1 MQASTARA
9 DHMAT
14 RGGNGA
20 SGPVTGG
27 VRIGSIAQM
36 GRGTA
41 WRLEHLHS
49 YDYPLLL
56 WITRGQGRM
65 ILQGLRSGIGTHN
78 AVFVP
83 PGTLLSLDLG
93 KQGFGLAAHLS
104 ATGPEGRDMGLP
116 EEPQH
121 LRIRDVQAQAE
132 ISGILDVMQ
141 REQTAQRP
149 YADEAMRAHSMLLSV
164 WLRRQMMDH
173 ADDGPRIPAAHRLVQ
188 AYCAMVAR
196 DYASPKL
203 MGDYAAE
210 LGVTPTHLTR
220 SCREASGL
228 TAADILTQRS
238 LYAARDMIET
248 TNRPLQDI
256 GQSLN
261 FSSPAYFSRFVQ
273 HHTGQSPSTL
283 RRSAQR
289 DNAAGRT
296 APAALPA
303 IPARGRAF

>member
-1 MQASTARA
+1 MQASAARA
-9 DHMAT
+9 DQTAHHGSDSAASQA
-14 RGGNGA
+14 GGL
-20 SGPVTGG
+20 
-27 VRIGSIAQM
+27 RIGSIAQM
-36 GRGTA
+36 ARGA
-41 WRLEHLHS
+41 SWRLEHLHS
-49 YDYPLLL
+49 LDHPILL

-83 PGTLLSLDLG
+83 AGTLLALDLG
-93 KQGFGLAAHLS
+93 KQGFGLVAHLP
-104 ATGPEGRDMGLP
+104 GGRSGRDDMGLP
-116 EEPQH
+116 DEPQH
-121 LRIRDVQAQAE
+121 LRIRNVQAQAE
-132 ISGILDVMQ
+132 IASILDAMQ

-149 YADEAMRAHSMLLSV
+149 YADEGMRAQSMLLSV
-164 WLRRQMMDH
+164 WLRRQMIEH
-173 ADDGPRIPAAHRLVQ
+173 ADEGPRIPASHRLVQ

-248 TNRPLQDI
+248 TDRPLQDI

-273 HHTGQSPSTL
+273 HHTGQSPSML

-289 DNAAGRT
+289 
-296 APAALPA
+296 
-303 IPARGRAF
+303 

>member
-1 MQASTARA
+1 MQASPTKA
-9 DHMAT
+9 DL
-14 RGGNGA
+14 RGPGA
-20 SGPVTGG
+20 SGSAAAG
-27 VRIGSIAQM
+27 VAGIRIGSIAQM
-36 GRGTA
+36 GRGAA
-41 WRLEHLHS
+41 WRLEQLHS
-49 YDYPLLL
+49 HDHHLLL

-83 PGTLLSLDLG
+83 AGTLLALDLG
-93 KQGFGLAAHLS
+93 KQGFGLAAHLPAS
-104 ATGPEGRDMGLP
+104 RDPGEDLGLP
-116 EEPQH
+116 DEPQH
-121 LRIRDVQAQAE
+121 LRIRNVQAQAE
-132 ISGILDVMQ
+132 MSSILDAMQ

-149 YADEAMRAHSMLLSV
+149 YADEGMRAQSMLLSV
-164 WLRRQMMDH
+164 WLRRQMIDH
-173 ADDGPRIPAAHRLVQ
+173 ADDGPRVPASHRLVQ
-188 AYCAMVAR
+188 AYCALVAR

-248 TNRPLQDI
+248 TDRPLQDI

-283 RRSAQR
+283 RRNAQR
-289 DNAAGRT
+289 
-296 APAALPA
+296 
-303 IPARGRAF
+303 

>member
-1 MQASTARA
+1 MQIGPARA
-9 DHMAT
+9 DQKPQ
-14 RGGNGA
+14 
-20 SGPVTGG
+20 PVPDAG
-27 VRIGSIAQM
+27 VAGIRVGTIAQM
-36 GRGTA
+36 ARGTP

-49 YDYPLLL
+49 HDHAILL

-83 PGTLLSLDLG
+83 AGTLLSVELG
-93 KQGFGLAAHLS
+93 KQGFGLAVHL
-104 ATGPEGRDMGLP
+104 PRQPDLGLP
-116 EEPQH
+116 EEPHH

-132 ISGILDVMQ
+132 VAAILDVMQ
-141 REQTAQRP
+141 REQAANRQF
-149 YADEAMRAHSMLLSV
+149 AESAMCAHAMLLSV
-164 WLRRQMMDH
+164 WLRRQLVEH
-173 ADDGPRIPAAHRLVQ
+173 EGDGPRIPAAHRLVQ
-188 AYCAMVAR
+188 AYCALVAQ
-196 DYASPKL
+196 DYATPKL
-203 MGDYAAE
+203 MSDYAAE

-220 SCREASGL
+220 SCRDASGL

-238 LYAARDMIET
+238 LYAAREMIET
-248 TNRPLQDI
+248 TSLPLQDI

-289 DNAAGRT
+289 
-296 APAALPA
+296 
-303 IPARGRAF
+303 

>member
-1 MQASTARA
+1 MNASAARA
-9 DHMAT
+9 DLVPQPASALP
-14 RGGNGA
+14 GGT
-20 SGPVTGG
+20 TGG

-36 GRGTA
+36 ARGA
-41 WRLEHLHS
+41 SWRLEHLHS
-49 YDYPLLL
+49 LDHHLLL

-65 ILQGLRSGIGTHN
+65 LLQGLRSGIGTHN

-83 PGTLLSLDLG
+83 AGTLLALDLG
-93 KQGFGLAAHLS
+93 KQGFGLAAHL
-104 ATGPEGRDMGLP
+104 PIRPDMGFP

-132 ISGILDVMQ
+132 ISTILDAMQ

-149 YADEAMRAHSMLLSV
+149 FADEVMRAQSMLMSV
-164 WLRRQMMDH
+164 WLRRQMMEH
-173 ADDGPRIPAAHRLVQ
+173 ADDGPRVPAAHRLVQ
-188 AYCAMVAR
+188 AYCALVAR
-196 DYASPKL
+196 DFASPKL
-203 MGDYAAE
+203 MGDYATE

-273 HHTGQSPSTL
+273 HHTGHSPSML

-289 DNAAGRT
+289 
-296 APAALPA
+296 
-303 IPARGRAF
+303 

>member
-1 MQASTARA
+1 MYGGLGRA
-9 DHMAT
+9 DPKPAPLPET
-14 RGGNGA
+14 GA
-20 SGPVTGG
+20 AGI
-27 VRIGSIAQM
+27 RIGSIAQLA
-36 GRGTA
+36 RGTP

-49 YDYPLLL
+49 HDHDILF
-56 WITRGQGRM
+56 WITRGQGKM

-83 PGTLLSLDLG
+83 AGTLLSIEMG
-93 KQGFGLAAHLS
+93 KQGFGLAVHLPDDP
-104 ATGPEGRDMGLP
+104 ALLLP

-132 ISGILDVMQ
+132 IATILDVMQ
-141 REQTAQRP
+141 RESTAQRP
-149 YADEAMRAHSMLLSV
+149 YLEDAMRAHAMLLAV
-164 WLRRQMMDH
+164 WMRRQMIEHEDE
-173 ADDGPRIPAAHRLVQ
+173 GLRIPAAHRLVQ

-196 DYASPKL
+196 DFSSPKL
-203 MGDYAAE
+203 MGDYAME

-220 SCREASGL
+220 SCRDASGL

-248 TNRPLQDI
+248 TDQPLQDI
-256 GQSLN
+256 GQALN

-273 HHTGQSPSTL
+273 HHTGQSPSNL

-289 DNAAGRT
+289 
-296 APAALPA
+296 
-303 IPARGRAF
+303 

>member
-1 MQASTARA
+1 MQTG
-9 DHMAT
+9 MAKAEKPLPAPD
-14 RGGNGA
+14 NG
-20 SGPVTGG
+20 SGAI
-27 VRIGSIAQM
+27 RIGSIAQM
-36 GRGTA
+36 ARGTP
-41 WRLEHLHS
+41 WRLEHVHS
-49 YDYPLLL
+49 HNHDILM

-83 PGTLLSLDLG
+83 AHTLISVELG
-93 KQGFGLAAHLS
+93 KQGFGLAVHLS
-104 ATGPEGRDMGLP
+104 PRTDIGFP

-132 ISGILDVMQ
+132 ISAVLDVMQ
-141 REQTAQRP
+141 REQSTNRP
-149 YADEAMRAHSMLLSV
+149 HVDEALRAHAILLSV
-164 WLRRQMMDH
+164 WLRRQMIETASENNRM
-173 ADDGPRIPAAHRLVQ
+173 PAAHRLVQ

-210 LGVTPTHLTR
+210 LGVTATHLTR
-220 SCREASGL
+220 SCRDASGM

-248 TNRPLQDI
+248 TDLPLQDI

-273 HHTGQSPSTL
+273 HHTGQSPSNL

-289 DNAAGRT
+289 
-296 APAALPA
+296 
-303 IPARGRAF
+303 

>member
-1 MQASTARA
+1 MQTGTAKAEIRPHPA
-9 DHMAT
+9 PDT
-14 RGGNGA
+14 GTGA
-20 SGPVTGG
+20 

-36 GRGTA
+36 ARGTP

-49 YDYPLLL
+49 HDHDILM

-83 PGTLLSLDLG
+83 AGTLMAVEMG
-93 KQGFGLAAHLS
+93 KQGFGLAVHL
-104 ATGPEGRDMGLP
+104 APRTDMGFP

-132 ISGILDVMQ
+132 ISAVLDVMQ
-141 REQTAQRP
+141 REQSTNRP
-149 YADEAMRAHSMLLSV
+149 HADEALRAHSMLLSV
-164 WLRRQMMDH
+164 WLRRQMIEYAAETNRM
-173 ADDGPRIPAAHRLVQ
+173 PAAHRLVQ

-210 LGVTPTHLTR
+210 LGVTATHLTR
-220 SCREASGL
+220 SCRDASGM

-238 LYAARDMIET
+238 LYAAREMIET
-248 TNRPLQDI
+248 TDRPLQDI

-273 HHTGQSPSTL
+273 HHTGQSPSNL

-289 DNAAGRT
+289 
-296 APAALPA
+296 
-303 IPARGRAF
+303 

>member
-1 MQASTARA
+1 MQAGLAGA
-9 DHMAT
+9 DQ
-14 RGGNGA
+14 
-20 SGPVTGG
+20 
-27 VRIGSIAQM
+27 IAQPAPEADCAGRRLGTIARM
-36 GRGTA
+36 ARGTP

-49 YDYPLLL
+49 HDHDILL

-83 PGTLLSLDLG
+83 AGTLLALELG
-93 KQGFGLAAHLS
+93 KQGFGLAVHLPGD
-104 ATGPEGRDMGLP
+104 AGLALP
-116 EEPQH
+116 EEPRH

-132 ISGILDVMQ
+132 IATILDVMQ
-141 REQTAQRP
+141 REQTANRP
-149 YADEAMRAHSMLLSV
+149 FADTAMRAHALLLSV
-164 WLRRQMMDH
+164 WLRRQMIAH
-173 ADDGPRIPAAHRLVQ
+173 EDDSPRIPAAHRLVQ

-220 SCREASGL
+220 SCRDASGM

-238 LYAARDMIET
+238 LYAAREMIET

-273 HHTGQSPSTL
+273 HHTGQSPSML

-289 DNAAGRT
+289 
-296 APAALPA
+296 
-303 IPARGRAF
+303 

>member
-1 MQASTARA
+1 MQTSLARA
-9 DHMAT
+9 DQKPQPM
-14 RGGNGA
+14 
-20 SGPVTGG
+20 PDQG
-27 VRIGSIAQM
+27 VAGIRIGTIAQLA
-36 GRGTA
+36 RGTP

-49 YDYPLLL
+49 HHHDMLL

-65 ILQGLRSGIGTHN
+65 VLQGLRSGIGTHN

-83 PGTLLSLDLG
+83 AGTLLAVELG
-93 KQGFGLAAHLS
+93 KQGFGLAIHL
-104 ATGPEGRDMGLP
+104 PDQPDLGLP

-132 ISGILDVMQ
+132 IATVLDVMQ
-141 REQTAQRP
+141 REQAANRP
-149 YADEAMRAHSMLLSV
+149 YADTAMRAHAMLLSV
-164 WLRRQMMDH
+164 WLRRQMIEH

-188 AYCAMVAR
+188 AYCALVAR

-220 SCREASGL
+220 SCRDASGM

-248 TNRPLQDI
+248 TDRPLQDI
-256 GQSLN
+256 GQALS
-261 FSSPAYFSRFVQ
+261 FSSAAYFSRFVQ

-283 RRSAQR
+283 RRLAQR
-289 DNAAGRT
+289 
-296 APAALPA
+296 
-303 IPARGRAF
+303 

>member
-1 MQASTARA
+1 MQIGAGRPDTKPQPVPDSGT
-9 DHMAT
+9 
-14 RGGNGA
+14 GNI
-20 SGPVTGG
+20 
-27 VRIGSIAQM
+27 RIGSIAQM
-36 GRGTA
+36 ARGTP

-49 YDYPLLL
+49 HDHDILL

-83 PGTLLSLDLG
+83 AGTLLAVELG
-93 KQGFGLAAHLS
+93 KQGFGLAVHLPRR
-104 ATGPEGRDMGLP
+104 ADMGLP

-132 ISGILDVMQ
+132 ISVVLDVMQ
-141 REQTAQRP
+141 REQTANRP
-149 YADEAMRAHSMLLSV
+149 FADEALHAHAMLLSV
-164 WLRRQMMDH
+164 WLRRQMIEHVDDH
-173 ADDGPRIPAAHRLVQ
+173 PRMPAAHRLVQ

-196 DYASPKL
+196 DYASAKL
-203 MGDYAAE
+203 MGDYATE
-210 LGVTPTHLTR
+210 LGVTATHLTR
-220 SCREASGL
+220 SCRDASGM

-248 TNRPLQDI
+248 TSLPLQDI

-261 FSSPAYFSRFVQ
+261 FSSPAYFSRFMQ

-289 DNAAGRT
+289 
-296 APAALPA
+296 
-303 IPARGRAF
+303 

>member
-1 MQASTARA
+1 MLIGPARA
-9 DHMAT
+9 DQKT
-14 RGGNGA
+14 Q
-20 SGPVTGG
+20 PVPDTGVAG
-27 VRIGSIAQM
+27 IRVGTIAQLA
-36 GRGTA
+36 RGTP
-41 WRLEHLHS
+41 WRLEHMHS
-49 YDYPLLL
+49 HDHAIML

-78 AVFVP
+78 AVFIP
-83 PGTLLSLDLG
+83 AGTLLSVELG
-93 KQGFGLAAHLS
+93 KQGFGLAVHL
-104 ATGPEGRDMGLP
+104 PEDPDLGLP

-132 ISGILDVMQ
+132 IATILDVMQ
-141 REQTAQRP
+141 REQTANRQF
-149 YADEAMRAHSMLLSV
+149 AETAMRAHAMLLSV
-164 WLRRQMMDH
+164 WLRRQMVEH

-188 AYCAMVAR
+188 AYCALVAR
-196 DYASPKL
+196 DYATPKL

-238 LYAARDMIET
+238 LYAAREMIET
-248 TNRPLQDI
+248 TSLPLQDI

-289 DNAAGRT
+289 
-296 APAALPA
+296 
-303 IPARGRAF
+303 

>member
-1 MQASTARA
+1 MQASAAHA
-9 DHMAT
+9 DHSAPSAT
-14 RGGNGA
+14 AARPAPRSTPAGTEAGGI
-20 SGPVTGG
+20 
-27 VRIGSIAQM
+27 RIGSIAQM
-36 GRGTA
+36 ARGA
-41 WRLEHLHS
+41 PWRLEQLHS
-49 YDYPLLL
+49 HDYPLFL

-83 PGTLLSLDLG
+83 AGTLLALDLG
-93 KQGFGLAAHLS
+93 KQGFGLAAHMP
-104 ATGPEGRDMGLP
+104 AWGPRPRNAAPDHAPQGLPDIGLP

-132 ISGILDVMQ
+132 ISGLLDVMQ
-141 REQTAQRP
+141 REQSAQRP
-149 YADEAMRAHSMLLSV
+149 HADEAMRAHALLLSV
-164 WLRRQMMDH
+164 WLRRQMMEH

-248 TNRPLQDI
+248 TSRPLQDI

-273 HHTGQSPSTL
+273 HHTGQSPSML

-289 DNAAGRT
+289 
-296 APAALPA
+296 
-303 IPARGRAF
+303 

>member
-1 MQASTARA
+1 MQASATKVEARGPGMSGSATAA
-9 DHMAT
+9 VA
-14 RGGNGA
+14 GI
-20 SGPVTGG
+20 
-27 VRIGSIAQM
+27 RIGSIAQM
-36 GRGTA
+36 ARGAA

-49 YDYPLLL
+49 CDHHLLL

-83 PGTLLSLDLG
+83 AGTLLALDLG
-93 KQGFGLAAHLS
+93 KQGFGLAAHL
-104 ATGPEGRDMGLP
+104 PLERDPGGDLGLP

-121 LRIRDVQAQAE
+121 LRIRNVQAQAE
-132 ISGILDVMQ
+132 ISSILDAMQ

-149 YADEAMRAHSMLLSV
+149 YADEGMRAQSILLSV
-164 WLRRQMMDH
+164 WLRRQMIEH
-173 ADDGPRIPAAHRLVQ
+173 ADDGPRIPASHRLVQ

-196 DYASPKL
+196 DYATPKL

-248 TNRPLQDI
+248 TDLPLQDI

-273 HHTGQSPSTL
+273 HHTGQSPSML

-289 DNAAGRT
+289 
-296 APAALPA
+296 
-303 IPARGRAF
+303 

>member
-1 MQASTARA
+1 MQASATHA
-9 DHMAT
+9 DAT
-14 RGGNGA
+14 GA
-20 SGPVTGG
+20 GMSGPATAALAG
-27 VRIGSIAQM
+27 IHISSIAQM
-36 GRGTA
+36 ARGAA
-41 WRLEHLHS
+41 WRLEQLHS
-49 YDYPLLL
+49 REHHLVL

-83 PGTLLSLDLG
+83 AGTLLALDLG
-93 KQGFGLAAHLS
+93 KQCSGLAAHL
-104 ATGPEGRDMGLP
+104 PPQRDPAGDIGLP

-121 LRIRDVQAQAE
+121 LRIRNVQAQAE
-132 ISGILDVMQ
+132 MSGILDAMQ

-149 YADEAMRAHSMLLSV
+149 HADEVMRAQSMLLSV
-164 WLRRQMMDH
+164 WLRRQMIEH
-173 ADDGPRIPAAHRLVQ
+173 ADDGPKVSAAHRLVQ
-188 AYCAMVAR
+188 AYCALVAR
-196 DYASPKL
+196 DYASAKL

-248 TNRPLQDI
+248 TDLPLQDI

-273 HHTGQSPSTL
+273 HHTGHSPSML
-283 RRSAQR
+283 RRSAKR
-289 DNAAGRT
+289 
-296 APAALPA
+296 
-303 IPARGRAF
+303 

>member
-1 MQASTARA
+1 MHIGPARA
-9 DHMAT
+9 DQKPQ
-14 RGGNGA
+14 
-20 SGPVTGG
+20 PVPDTSVAGIRVG
-27 VRIGSIAQM
+27 TIAQLA
-36 GRGTA
+36 RGTP
-41 WRLEHLHS
+41 WRLEHMHS
-49 YDYPLLL
+49 HDHAIML

-78 AVFVP
+78 AVFIP
-83 PGTLLSLDLG
+83 AGTLLSVELG
-93 KQGFGLAAHLS
+93 KQGFGLAVHL
-104 ATGPEGRDMGLP
+104 PEDPDLGLP
-116 EEPQH
+116 EEPHH

-132 ISGILDVMQ
+132 IATILDVMQ
-141 REQTAQRP
+141 REQTANRQF
-149 YADEAMRAHSMLLSV
+149 AETAMRAHAMLMSV
-164 WLRRQMMDH
+164 WLRRQMVEH

-188 AYCAMVAR
+188 AYCALVAR
-196 DYASPKL
+196 DYATPKL

-238 LYAARDMIET
+238 LYAAREMIET
-248 TNRPLQDI
+248 TSLPLQDI

-289 DNAAGRT
+289 
-296 APAALPA
+296 
-303 IPARGRAF
+303 

>member
-1 MQASTARA
+1 MHAIAARA
-9 DHMAT
+9 DLAPQS
-14 RGGNGA
+14 A
-20 SGPVTGG
+20 SALPASVTGG
-27 VRIGSIAQM
+27 IRIGSIAQM
-36 GRGTA
+36 ARGA
-41 WRLEHLHS
+41 SWRLEKLHS
-49 YDYPLLL
+49 RDHHLLL

-83 PGTLLSLDLG
+83 AGTLLALDLG
-93 KQGFGLAAHLS
+93 KQGFGLAAHLPVS
-104 ATGPEGRDMGLP
+104 QDMGLP

-132 ISGILDVMQ
+132 IAAILDAMQ
-141 REQTAQRP
+141 REQTAQRAF
-149 YADEAMRAHSMLLSV
+149 ADEVMRAQSMLLSV
-164 WLRRQMMDH
+164 WLRRQMMEH
-173 ADDGPRIPAAHRLVQ
+173 ADDVPRMPAAHRLVQ

-220 SCREASGL
+220 SCREASGM

-273 HHTGQSPSTL
+273 HHTGQSPSML

-289 DNAAGRT
+289 
-296 APAALPA
+296 
-303 IPARGRAF
+303 

>member
-1 MQASTARA
+1 MLIGPARA
-9 DHMAT
+9 DQKPQ
-14 RGGNGA
+14 
-20 SGPVTGG
+20 PVPDTSVAGIRVG
-27 VRIGSIAQM
+27 TIAQLA
-36 GRGTA
+36 RGTP
-41 WRLEHLHS
+41 WRLEHMHS
-49 YDYPLLL
+49 HDHAILL

-78 AVFVP
+78 AVFIP
-83 PGTLLSLDLG
+83 AGTLLSVELG
-93 KQGFGLAAHLS
+93 KQGFGLAVHLPDQ
-104 ATGPEGRDMGLP
+104 PELGLP

-132 ISGILDVMQ
+132 IASILDVMQ
-141 REQTAQRP
+141 REQTANRQF
-149 YADEAMRAHSMLLSV
+149 AETAMRAHAMLLSV
-164 WLRRQMMDH
+164 WLRRQMVEH
-173 ADDGPRIPAAHRLVQ
+173 GDDGPRIPAAHRLVQ
-188 AYCAMVAR
+188 AYCALVAR
-196 DYASPKL
+196 DYATPKL

-238 LYAARDMIET
+238 LYAAREMIET
-248 TNRPLQDI
+248 TSLPLQDI

-289 DNAAGRT
+289 
-296 APAALPA
+296 
-303 IPARGRAF
+303 

>member
-1 MQASTARA
+1 MQTSLARA
-9 DHMAT
+9 DQKPQ
-14 RGGNGA
+14 
-20 SGPVTGG
+20 PVPDQG
-27 VRIGSIAQM
+27 VAGIRIGTIAQM
-36 GRGTA
+36 ARGTP

-49 YDYPLLL
+49 HDHDMLL

-65 ILQGLRSGIGTHN
+65 VLQGLRSGIGTHN
-78 AVFVP
+78 AVFIP
-83 PGTLLSLDLG
+83 AGTLLAVELG
-93 KQGFGLAAHLS
+93 KQGFGLAIHLPDQ
-104 ATGPEGRDMGLP
+104 PELALP

-132 ISGILDVMQ
+132 IATILDVMQ
-141 REQTAQRP
+141 REQAANRP
-149 YADEAMRAHSMLLSV
+149 FADTAMRAHAMLMSV
-164 WLRRQMMDH
+164 WLRRQMIDH

-188 AYCAMVAR
+188 AYCALVAR

-203 MGDYAAE
+203 MGDYAVE

-220 SCREASGL
+220 SCRDASGM

-238 LYAARDMIET
+238 LYAAREMIET
-248 TNRPLQDI
+248 TDRPLQDI

-273 HHTGQSPSTL
+273 HHTGQSPSML

-289 DNAAGRT
+289 
-296 APAALPA
+296 
-303 IPARGRAF
+303 

>member
-1 MQASTARA
+1 MQASAARA
-9 DHMAT
+9 DHT
-14 RGGNGA
+14 VPFG
-20 SGPVTGG
+20 SGPSVPPVGG
-27 VRIGSIAQM
+27 LRIGSIAQM
-36 GRGTA
+36 ARGA
-41 WRLEHLHS
+41 SWRLEQLHS
-49 YDYPLLL
+49 LDHHILL

-83 PGTLLSLDLG
+83 AGTLLALDLG
-93 KQGFGLAAHLS
+93 KQGFGLVAHLPDDRS
-104 ATGPEGRDMGLP
+104 RQDDLGWP

-121 LRIRDVQAQAE
+121 LRIRNVQAQAE
-132 ISGILDVMQ
+132 ISSILDAMQ
-141 REQTAQRP
+141 REQTGQRP
-149 YADEAMRAHSMLLSV
+149 HADEGMRAQSMLLSV
-164 WLRRQMMDH
+164 WLRRQMIEH
-173 ADDGPRIPAAHRLVQ
+173 ADEGPRIPASHRLVQ

-248 TNRPLQDI
+248 TDRPLQDI

-273 HHTGQSPSTL
+273 HHTGQSPSML

-289 DNAAGRT
+289 
-296 APAALPA
+296 
-303 IPARGRAF
+303 

>member
-1 MQASTARA
+1 MQANATHADATGAGMSRPATAA
-9 DHMAT
+9 LA
-14 RGGNGA
+14 GIQ
-20 SGPVTGG
+20 
-27 VRIGSIAQM
+27 IGSIAQM
-36 GRGTA
+36 ARGAA
-41 WRLEHLHS
+41 WRLEQLHS
-49 YDYPLLL
+49 HDHHLLL

-83 PGTLLSLDLG
+83 AGTLLALDLG
-93 KQGFGLAAHLS
+93 KQGFGLAAHL
-104 ATGPEGRDMGLP
+104 PLHRDPGGDLGLP
-116 EEPQH
+116 DEPQH
-121 LRIRDVQAQAE
+121 LRIRNVQAQAE
-132 ISGILDVMQ
+132 MASILDAMQ

-149 YADEAMRAHSMLLSV
+149 HADEGMRAQSILLSV
-164 WLRRQMMDH
+164 WLRRQMLEH
-173 ADDGPRIPAAHRLVQ
+173 ADDAPRFTAAHRLVQ
-188 AYCAMVAR
+188 AYCALVAR

-220 SCREASGL
+220 TCREASGL

-248 TNRPLQDI
+248 TDRPLQDI

-273 HHTGQSPSTL
+273 HHTGQSPSML
-283 RRSAQR
+283 RRSAKR
-289 DNAAGRT
+289 
-296 APAALPA
+296 
-303 IPARGRAF
+303 

>member
-1 MQASTARA
+1 MQPITAQAEAR
-9 DHMAT
+9 
-14 RGGNGA
+14 RPLP
-20 SGPVTGG
+20 PVTGG
-27 VRIGSIAQM
+27 IRVGSIAQM
-36 GRGTA
+36 ARGA
-41 WRLEHLHS
+41 PWRLEQLHS
-49 YDYPLLL
+49 YDHDLML

-78 AVFVP
+78 AVYVP
-83 PGTLLSLDLG
+83 AGTLLALDLG
-93 KQGFGLAAHLS
+93 KQGFGLAVQMFGKQDL
-104 ATGPEGRDMGLP
+104 GLP
-116 EEPQH
+116 DEPQH

-132 ISGILDVMQ
+132 IAAILDVMQ

-149 YADEAMRAHSMLLSV
+149 HADEVVRAHSILLSV
-164 WLRRQMMDH
+164 WLRRQMMEH

-248 TNRPLQDI
+248 SDRPLQEI
-256 GQSLN
+256 GQILS
-261 FSSPAYFSRFVQ
+261 FSSPAYFSRFMQ
-273 HHTGQSPSTL
+273 HHTGLSPSKL
-283 RRSAQR
+283 RRQAQR
-289 DNAAGRT
+289 
-296 APAALPA
+296 
-303 IPARGRAF
+303 